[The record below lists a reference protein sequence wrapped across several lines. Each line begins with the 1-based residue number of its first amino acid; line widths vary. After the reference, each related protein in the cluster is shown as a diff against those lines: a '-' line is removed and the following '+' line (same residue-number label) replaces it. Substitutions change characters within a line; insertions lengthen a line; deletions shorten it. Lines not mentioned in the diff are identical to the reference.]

1 VNSFRL
7 PDVGEGLTEAEIID
21 WRVKPGDSVAL
32 NDILVEVETAKAAVE
47 LPSPYAGTVV
57 ELLAAPG
64 ETVPVGTPI
73 ITIAGAGAEE
83 SPAAAPEP
91 TPSGTDRTPSATEPT
106 PSATEPTP
114 EAAPAREPVLVGYGP
129 THGPVGRRPRRAKA
143 PAPGRPVAVT
153 ARPVAA
159 TARPVAAPA
168 GVHPPATP
176 PVRKLARELGVD
188 LRDITPTGAFG
199 RVTREDV
206 RRVAEQGAAL
216 TSGAPNTA
224 TNETAP
230 SEVRTPVRGV
240 RKHTAEAMVA
250 SAFTAPHVTEWVSVD
265 VTRTLKLMRRLR
277 AEREFADV
285 RLTPLCFVARAA
297 LLAIARH
304 PEINAKWDAD
314 EIVQFRDVNLGIA
327 AATPRGLI
335 VPNIP
340 AAQSL
345 SLRELAGALSG
356 LVEEARAGKTPP
368 NRMRG
373 GTVTITNIG
382 VFGVDGGTPILNPGE
397 AAILCFGQIRRQP
410 WEHHGRV
417 RLREVTTLALSF
429 DHRLVDGE
437 LGSKVLRDIAR
448 VLERPDL
455 ALAL

>member
-1 VNSFRL
+1 
-7 PDVGEGLTEAEIID
+7 
-21 WRVKPGDSVAL
+21 
-32 NDILVEVETAKAAVE
+32 
-47 LPSPYAGTVV
+47 
-57 ELLAAPG
+57 
-64 ETVPVGTPI
+64 
-73 ITIAGAGAEE
+73 
-83 SPAAAPEP
+83 
-91 TPSGTDRTPSATEPT
+91 
-106 PSATEPTP
+106 
-114 EAAPAREPVLVGYGP
+114 
-129 THGPVGRRPRRAKA
+129 
-143 PAPGRPVAVT
+143 
-153 ARPVAA
+153 
-159 TARPVAAPA
+159 
-168 GVHPPATP
+168 
-176 PVRKLARELGVD
+176 
-188 LRDITPTGAFG
+188 
-199 RVTREDV
+199 
-206 RRVAEQGAAL
+206 VAEQGAAL

-327 AATPRGLI
+327 AATARGLI

-345 SLRELAGALSG
+345 SLHELAGALSG